1 MSTEP
6 QPKKQKRFTAQRK
19 QEIVLR
25 LLKGEPIELL
35 SRELSVPTATLSEW
49 RETFLTSAFNGL
61 KSKPKDDRDE
71 RIKELERKVGQ
82 ITMDN
87 ELLYAKIEVSVQKYP
102 SLTKKRAHDGLLTV
116 EKRSQEADSWGSWD
130 KNEGSAPGWG
140 R

>member
-6 QPKKQKRFTAQRK
+6 QSKKQKRFTAQRK
-19 QEIVLR
+19 QEVVLR

-35 SRELSVPTATLSEW
+35 SRELSVPAATLSEW
-49 RETFLTSAFNGL
+49 RETFLTSALNGL

-87 ELLYAKIEVSVQKYP
+87 ELLYAKIEKMEETSPFVP
-102 SLTKKRAHDGLLTV
+102 RRLKR
-116 EKRSQEADSWGSWD
+116 
-130 KNEGSAPGWG
+130 
-140 R
+140 

>member
-19 QEIVLR
+19 QEVVLR

-35 SRELSVPTATLSEW
+35 SRELSVPAATLSEW
-49 RETFLTSAFNGL
+49 RETFLTSALNGL

-87 ELLYAKIEVSVQKYP
+87 ELLYAKIEKMEEKFPFVP
-102 SLTKKRAHDGLLTV
+102 RRLKR
-116 EKRSQEADSWGSWD
+116 
-130 KNEGSAPGWG
+130 
-140 R
+140 